1 MELLLH
7 EVGHK
12 LSPRVFSK
20 DIDRHAMEFQ
30 SREPHL
36 EEEKCFGNKKCR
48 LTYDMGANN
57 DSHSPKCE
65 NFSIPKKER

>member
-7 EVGHK
+7 EVGHR

-20 DIDRHAMEFQ
+20 DIDRHAMEIH

-36 EEEKCFGNKKCR
+36 EGEICLGRKKMQI
-48 LTYDMGANN
+48 D
-57 DSHSPKCE
+57 K
-65 NFSIPKKER
+65 